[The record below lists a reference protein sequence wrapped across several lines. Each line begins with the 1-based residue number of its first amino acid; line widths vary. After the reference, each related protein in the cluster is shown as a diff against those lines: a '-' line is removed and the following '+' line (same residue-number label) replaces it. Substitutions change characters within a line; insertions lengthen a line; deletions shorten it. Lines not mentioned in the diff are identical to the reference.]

1 MKFRNI
7 SYDENKKALS
17 AKLQLQTYGI
27 KLAYKKY
34 KQGIYSKK
42 EYDLEMQR
50 LDNDFE
56 KFLSGGTV

>member
-1 MKFRNI
+1 MKFSNI
-7 SYDENKKALS
+7 SYAENKKALGE
-17 AKLQLQTYGI
+17 KLQLQTEGM
-27 KLAYKKY
+27 KSAYRKY

-56 KFLSGGTV
+56 KFLSNL

>member
-1 MKFRNI
+1 MRI
-7 SYDENKKALS
+7 SKKALGER
-17 AKLQLQTYGI
+17 LQLQTEGM
-27 KLAYKKY
+27 KSAYKKF
-34 KQGIYSKK
+34 KQGTYSKK